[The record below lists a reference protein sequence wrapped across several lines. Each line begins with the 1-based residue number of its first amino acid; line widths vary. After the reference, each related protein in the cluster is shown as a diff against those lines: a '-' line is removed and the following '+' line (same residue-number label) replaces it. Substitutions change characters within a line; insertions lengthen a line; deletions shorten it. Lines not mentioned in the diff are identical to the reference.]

1 MEFEYDVKK
10 SQANKR
16 KHGIDFE
23 KAKSIWDDDFLVL
36 PATSKGEDRFVII
49 GRSED
54 KIYSC
59 VFTFRGRKIRIISCR
74 RSREKEK
81 RGYYEKT
88 E

>member
-1 MEFEYDVKK
+1 
-10 SQANKR
+10 
-16 KHGIDFE
+16 
-23 KAKSIWDDDFLVL
+23 L

-54 KIYSC
+54 KMYSC
-59 VFTFRGRKIRIISCR
+59 VFTFRERKIRIISCR